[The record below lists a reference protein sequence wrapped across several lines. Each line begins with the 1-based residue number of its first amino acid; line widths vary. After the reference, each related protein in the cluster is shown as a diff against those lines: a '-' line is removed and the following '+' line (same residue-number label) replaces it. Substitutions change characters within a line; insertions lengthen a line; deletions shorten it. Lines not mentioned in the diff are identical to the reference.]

1 MPGGTEFK
9 GMATSLEDQGDA
21 TDRTKPDSTGTGQ
34 GDQGDKKSETQ
45 PTEEQAPSNEEAL
58 AVARAEKEEAL
69 RVAREALRQSEAAK
83 AYVSTL
89 TATLKDSAERIAIAR
104 QGGGAN
110 YEEQPSL
117 QERLNEDPEAV
128 LEEHYNKR
136 TAPIVRANLENQ
148 AKIVRELAVSKL
160 NNVKLYDG
168 GPSLWERYGDEVDQF
183 LGQFPDVSTRA
194 APDAYEAAI
203 QWVRSKH
210 IDEEI
215 TEREKARNEA
225 EKRAFVEGPTAGAAA
240 GPRRKVALTDV
251 ERAVAKGLNLTEEE
265 YRQYKEG

>member
-1 MPGGTEFK
+1 MGTEYG
-9 GMATSLEDQGDA
+9 GMATSREDQDA
-21 TDRTKPDSTGTGQ
+21 ASGTKPDSTGTGE
-34 GDQGDKKSETQ
+34 GDSGDKKPEA
-45 PTEEQAPSNEEAL
+45 PHTEEQAPSNEEAL
-58 AVARAEKEEAL
+58 AVARAEREEAL
-69 RVAREALRQSEAAK
+69 RVAREALRQTEAAK

-104 QGGGAN
+104 QSGGGGEG
-110 YEEQPSL
+110 YEQQTL

-128 LEEHYNKR
+128 LEEHYNRR
-136 TAPIVRANLENQ
+136 TAPIVKASLENQ
-148 AKIVRELAVSKL
+148 ARIVRELAVSKL
-160 NNVKLYDG
+160 NSQKLYEG
-168 GPSLWERYGDEVDQF
+168 GPSLWERYGDEVDTF
-183 LGQFPDVSTRA
+183 LNQFPDVSTRA

-225 EKRAFVEGPTAGAAA
+225 EKRAFVEGPSAGAAS
-240 GPRRKVALTDV
+240 GPRKKVALSDV